1 MKKIFFILICAICAL
16 TVNAQR
22 YMSVTKTDGSVLEIA
37 ISSIDSIHFF
47 VKDNTTPEPPVT
59 NPDNPF
65 ENGHEYV
72 DLGLPSGTLWAKM
85 NIGAEKIT
93 DYGDYFAWGETTPKK
108 KANGSYDNYKLE
120 NYKWYTSDTI
130 VETDADGFETIT
142 YKKGY
147 TKYCYDSSYG
157 YEGHTDNLTTLELS
171 DDAAHVN
178 WGGAWRMPTIE
189 EFNELINN
197 CTWTWATLN
206 GVNGYKVTSKAEGN
220 TNYIFLPAAGYRGDW
235 SFGSVGSSGY
245 YWSSSLGSD
254 GPGSTWNLYFYSG
267 YRTTNYCSNRC
278 CGLSVRPVCSS
289 R

>member
-1 MKKIFFILICAICAL
+1 MKKIFFILICAMCAF

-22 YMSVTKTDGSVLEIA
+22 YMYVTQMDGSVTKYALSD
-37 ISSIDSIHFF
+37 IDSIHFAI
-47 VKDNTTPEPPVT
+47 E
-59 NPDNPF
+59 
-65 ENGHEYV
+65 ENMGNDHEYV

-108 KANGSYDNYKLE
+108 DADGNYLLYNLKS
-120 NYKWYTSDTI
+120 YKWYTSDTI

-142 YKKGY
+142 YKEGY
-147 TKYCYDSSYG
+147 TKYCYDSSCG

-178 WGGAWRMPTIE
+178 WGGAWRMPTRE

-220 TNYIFLPAAGYRGDW
+220 TNYIFLPAAGWRYGT
-235 SFGSVGSSGY
+235 SLYNAGSVGN
-245 YWSSSLGSD
+245 YWSSSLDES
-254 GPGSTWNLYFYSG
+254 GPNSACVLRFYSDYQDWSDY
-267 YRTTNYCSNRC
+267 YRYF
-278 CGLSVRPVCSS
+278 GHSVRPVCSPK
-289 R
+289 